1 MMFFVVSWLDGHF
14 GFVRSFSVCPIGPN
28 KIKFAQDCTE
38 MTKTKKNEL
47 VDSIRRYVEKNVDIR
62 GDIKKYKQQN

>member
-38 MTKTKKNEL
+38 MAKIKKNEL
-47 VDSIRRYVEKNVDIR
+47 VDSIRRKKNVGIR
-62 GDIKKYKQQN
+62 GDIKKYRQQN